1 LSVAKK
7 LLLFLF
13 IISCTSS
20 SDVLIQE
27 TESNSETTTTQ
38 TIVKQS
44 LTAEEILIDIFNAYK
59 TFSDDPVGAV
69 DVIWNYAHEDN
80 KEITGPKER
89 FAMMLASE
97 PYDSI
102 IDLKDYSYETIFES
116 EENIHYE
123 IKVLA
128 QNNNYFVITW
138 VFQKTICDEKP
149 CWRTIGV
156 SQPEYF
162 DSGI

>member
-1 LSVAKK
+1 VAKK

-20 SDVLIQE
+20 NDVLIQE
-27 TESNSETTTTQ
+27 TQSNTETTTTQ

-44 LTAEEILIDIFNAYK
+44 LTSEEILVDIFNAYK
-59 TFSDDPVGAV
+59 TFSDDPVKAV
-69 DVIWNYAHEDN
+69 DIIWDYAHEDN

-138 VFQKTICDEKP
+138 VFQKTLCKEKP

>member
-1 LSVAKK
+1 MVKK
-7 LLLFLF
+7 LFLILL
-13 IISCTSS
+13 IISCSTTTE
-20 SDVLIQE
+20 VIQIE
-27 TESNSETTTTQ
+27 TESNIDTNTTQ

-44 LTAEEILIDIFNAYK
+44 LTSEEILIDIFNAYK
-59 TFSDDPVGAV
+59 TFSDDPVKAV
-69 DVIWNYAHEDN
+69 DIIWDYAHEDN
-80 KEITGPKER
+80 KEITGPKDR

-138 VFQKTICDEKP
+138 VFQKTLCDEKP

>member
-1 LSVAKK
+1 MVKK
-7 LLLFLF
+7 TLLLLIFL
-13 IISCTSS
+13 ISCTGG
-20 SDVLIQE
+20 
-27 TESNSETTTTQ
+27 ESVIEESKSLNSEE
-38 TIVKQS
+38 V
-44 LTAEEILIDIFNAYK
+44 LNLILESYK
-59 TFSDDPVGAV
+59 NFSDNPEEAV
-69 DVIWNYAHEDN
+69 DLIWGFAHEDN

-89 FAMMLASE
+89 FAAMLVSE

-102 IDLKDYSYETIFES
+102 IDLKDYSYEIIFES

-123 IKVLA
+123 VKVLT

-138 VFQKTICDEKP
+138 VFQKTLCDEKP

>member
-1 LSVAKK
+1 VVKK
-7 LLLFLF
+7 LFLF
-13 IISCTSS
+13 LLIISCSTTSE
-20 SDVLIQE
+20 VIQIE

-38 TIVKQS
+38 ASVKQS
-44 LTAEEILIDIFNAYK
+44 LTSEEILIDIFNVYK
-59 TFSDDPVGAV
+59 TFSDDPVKAV
-69 DVIWNYAHEDN
+69 DIIWDYAHEDN

-138 VFQKTICDEKP
+138 VFQKTLCDEKP

>member
-1 LSVAKK
+1 MVKK
-7 LLLFLF
+7 LFLF
-13 IISCTSS
+13 LLIISCSTTTE
-20 SDVLIQE
+20 VIQIE
-27 TESNSETTTTQ
+27 TESNIDTNTTQ
-38 TIVKQS
+38 TIFKQS
-44 LTAEEILIDIFNAYK
+44 STSEEILIDIFNIYK
-59 TFSDDPVGAV
+59 TFSDDPVKAV
-69 DVIWNYAHEDN
+69 DIIWGYAHEDN

-116 EENIHYE
+116 EENVHYE

-128 QNNNYFVITW
+128 QNNSYFVITW
-138 VFQKTICDEKP
+138 VFQKTLCDEKP

>member
-1 LSVAKK
+1 MAKK
-7 LLLFLF
+7 LFLFLL
-13 IISCTSS
+13 IISCTTTT
-20 SDVLIQE
+20 DVLPIE
-27 TESNSETTTTQ
+27 TESISDTTTTQ

-44 LTAEEILIDIFNAYK
+44 LTSEEILIDIFNAYK
-59 TFSDDPVGAV
+59 SFSDDPIEAV
-69 DVIWNYAHEDN
+69 DIIWDYAHEDN
-80 KEITGPKER
+80 KEMTGPKER

-102 IDLKDYSYETIFES
+102 IDLKDYSYETIFET

-138 VFQKTICDEKP
+138 VFQKTLCDEKP

>member
-1 LSVAKK
+1 MAKK

-27 TESNSETTTTQ
+27 TQSNTETTTTQ
-38 TIVKQS
+38 TIIKQS
-44 LTAEEILIDIFNAYK
+44 LTSEEILVDIFNTYK
-59 TFSDDPVGAV
+59 TFSDDPVKAV
-69 DVIWNYAHEDN
+69 DIIWDYAHEDN

-138 VFQKTICDEKP
+138 VFQKTLCDEKP

>member
-1 LSVAKK
+1 VVKK
-7 LLLFLF
+7 LFLF
-13 IISCTSS
+13 LLIISCSTTTE
-20 SDVLIQE
+20 VIQID
-27 TESNSETTTTQ
+27 TESNINTTTTQ

-44 LTAEEILIDIFNAYK
+44 LTSEEILIDIFNAYK
-59 TFSDDPVGAV
+59 TFSDDPIKAV
-69 DVIWNYAHEDN
+69 DIIWDYAHEDN

-102 IDLKDYSYETIFES
+102 IDLKDYSYETIFQS

-138 VFQKTICDEKP
+138 VFQKTFCDEKP

>member
-1 LSVAKK
+1 MAKK
-7 LLLFLF
+7 LFLFLL
-13 IISCTSS
+13 IISCTTTT
-20 SDVLIQE
+20 DVLPIE
-27 TESNSETTTTQ
+27 TESNSDTTTTQ

-44 LTAEEILIDIFNAYK
+44 LTSEQILIDIFNAYK
-59 TFSDDPVGAV
+59 TFSDDPIKAV
-69 DVIWNYAHEDN
+69 DTIWDYAHDDN

-138 VFQKTICDEKP
+138 VFQKTLCNEKP

>member
-1 LSVAKK
+1 MAKK

-20 SDVLIQE
+20 NDVLIQE
-27 TESNSETTTTQ
+27 TQSNTETTTTQ

-44 LTAEEILIDIFNAYK
+44 LTSEEILVDIFNAYK
-59 TFSDDPVGAV
+59 TFSDDPVKAV

-138 VFQKTICDEKP
+138 VFQKTLCDEKP

>member
-1 LSVAKK
+1 VVKK
-7 LLLFLF
+7 LFLF
-13 IISCTSS
+13 LLIISCSTTSE
-20 SDVLIQE
+20 VIQIE

-38 TIVKQS
+38 ASVKQS
-44 LTAEEILIDIFNAYK
+44 LTSEEILIDIFNAYK
-59 TFSDDPVGAV
+59 TFSDDPVKAV
-69 DVIWNYAHEDN
+69 DIIWDYAHEDN

-102 IDLKDYSYETIFES
+102 IDLKDYSYEAIFES

-138 VFQKTICDEKP
+138 VFQKTLCDEKP

>member
-1 LSVAKK
+1 MVKK
-7 LLLFLF
+7 LFLF
-13 IISCTSS
+13 LLIISCSTTSE
-20 SDVLIQE
+20 VIQIE

-38 TIVKQS
+38 ASVKQS
-44 LTAEEILIDIFNAYK
+44 LTSEEILIDIFNAYK
-59 TFSDDPVGAV
+59 TFSDDPVKAV
-69 DVIWNYAHEDN
+69 DIIWDYAHEDN

-102 IDLKDYSYETIFES
+102 TDLKDYSYETIFES

-138 VFQKTICDEKP
+138 VFQKTLCDEKP

>member
-1 LSVAKK
+1 VVKK
-7 LLLFLF
+7 LFLFLF

-44 LTAEEILIDIFNAYK
+44 LTSEEILIDIFNAYK

-97 PYDSI
+97 PYNSI

-138 VFQKTICDEKP
+138 VFQKTLCDEKP

>member
-1 LSVAKK
+1 MVKK
-7 LLLFLF
+7 LFLFLF

-20 SDVLIQE
+20 SNVLIQE

-44 LTAEEILIDIFNAYK
+44 LTSEEILIDIFNAYK

-97 PYDSI
+97 PYNSI

-138 VFQKTICDEKP
+138 VFQKTLCDEKP

>member
-1 LSVAKK
+1 MVKK
-7 LLLFLF
+7 LFLF
-13 IISCTSS
+13 LLIISCSTTSE
-20 SDVLIQE
+20 VIQIE

-38 TIVKQS
+38 ASVKQS
-44 LTAEEILIDIFNAYK
+44 LTSEEILIDIFNAYK
-59 TFSDDPVGAV
+59 TFSDDPVKAV
-69 DVIWNYAHEDN
+69 DIIWDYAHEDN

-116 EENIHYE
+116 EENVHYE

-128 QNNNYFVITW
+128 QNNSYFVITW
-138 VFQKTICDEKP
+138 VFQKTLCDEKP

>member
-1 LSVAKK
+1 MVKK
-7 LLLFLF
+7 LFLF
-13 IISCTSS
+13 LLIISCSTTTE
-20 SDVLIQE
+20 VIQIE
-27 TESNSETTTTQ
+27 TESNIDTNTTK

-44 LTAEEILIDIFNAYK
+44 LTSEEILIDIFNAYK
-59 TFSDDPVGAV
+59 TFSDDPVKAV
-69 DVIWNYAHEDN
+69 DIIWDYAHEDN
-80 KEITGPKER
+80 KEITGPKDR

-138 VFQKTICDEKP
+138 VFQKTLCDEKP

>member
-1 LSVAKK
+1 MAKK

-20 SDVLIQE
+20 NDVLIQE
-27 TESNSETTTTQ
+27 TQSNTETTTTQ

-44 LTAEEILIDIFNAYK
+44 LTSEEILVDIFNAYK
-59 TFSDDPVGAV
+59 TFSDDPVKAV
-69 DVIWNYAHEDN
+69 DIIWDYAHEDN

-138 VFQKTICDEKP
+138 VFQKTLCDEKP

>member
-1 LSVAKK
+1 MVKK
-7 LLLFLF
+7 LFLF
-13 IISCTSS
+13 LLIISCSTTTE
-20 SDVLIQE
+20 VIQIE
-27 TESNSETTTTQ
+27 TESNIDTITTQ

-44 LTAEEILIDIFNAYK
+44 LTSEEILIEIFNAYK
-59 TFSDDPVGAV
+59 TFSDDPVKAV
-69 DVIWNYAHEDN
+69 DIIWDYAHEDN

-102 IDLKDYSYETIFES
+102 VDLKDYSYETIFES
-116 EENIHYE
+116 EENVHYE

-128 QNNNYFVITW
+128 ENNNYFAITW
-138 VFQKTICDEKP
+138 VFQQTLCDEKP

>member
-1 LSVAKK
+1 MVKK
-7 LLLFLF
+7 LFLF
-13 IISCTSS
+13 LLIISCSTTSE
-20 SDVLIQE
+20 VIQTE

-38 TIVKQS
+38 ASVKQS
-44 LTAEEILIDIFNAYK
+44 LTSEEILIDIFNAYK
-59 TFSDDPVGAV
+59 TFSDDPVKAV
-69 DVIWNYAHEDN
+69 DIIWDYAHEDN

-116 EENIHYE
+116 EENVHYE

-128 QNNNYFVITW
+128 QNNSYFVITW
-138 VFQKTICDEKP
+138 VFQKTLCDEKP

>member
-1 LSVAKK
+1 MAKK
-7 LLLFLF
+7 LFLFLL
-13 IISCTSS
+13 IISCTTTNNLS
-20 SDVLIQE
+20 IE
-27 TESNSETTTTQ
+27 TETISETTTTQ

-44 LTAEEILIDIFNAYK
+44 LTSEEILVDIFNAYK
-59 TFSDDPVGAV
+59 TFSDDPVKAV
-69 DVIWNYAHEDN
+69 DIIWDYAHEDN

-102 IDLKDYSYETIFES
+102 IDLKDYSYETIFQS

-138 VFQKTICDEKP
+138 VFQKTLCDEKP

>member
-1 LSVAKK
+1 VAKK

-27 TESNSETTTTQ
+27 TQFDTETTTTQ

-44 LTAEEILIDIFNAYK
+44 LTSEEILVDIFNAYK
-59 TFSDDPVGAV
+59 TFSDDPVKAV
-69 DVIWNYAHEDN
+69 DIIWDYAHEDN
-80 KEITGPKER
+80 KELTGPKER

-138 VFQKTICDEKP
+138 VFQKTLCEEKP

>member
-1 LSVAKK
+1 VAKK

-27 TESNSETTTTQ
+27 TQSDTETTTTQ

-44 LTAEEILIDIFNAYK
+44 LTSEEILVDIFNAYK
-59 TFSDDPVGAV
+59 TFSDDPVKAV
-69 DVIWNYAHEDN
+69 DIIWDYAHEDN
-80 KEITGPKER
+80 KELTGPKER

-138 VFQKTICDEKP
+138 VFQKTLCEEKP

>member
-1 LSVAKK
+1 VVKK
-7 LLLFLF
+7 LFLFLF

-44 LTAEEILIDIFNAYK
+44 LTSEEILIDIFNTYK

-97 PYDSI
+97 PYNSI

-128 QNNNYFVITW
+128 QNDNYFVITW
-138 VFQKTICDEKP
+138 VFQKTLCDEKP

>member
-1 LSVAKK
+1 MVKK
-7 LLLFLF
+7 LFLF
-13 IISCTSS
+13 LLIISCSTTTE
-20 SDVLIQE
+20 VIQIE
-27 TESNSETTTTQ
+27 TESNIDTNTTQ

-44 LTAEEILIDIFNAYK
+44 LTSEEILIDIFNAYK
-59 TFSDDPVGAV
+59 TFSDDPVKAV
-69 DVIWNYAHEDN
+69 DIIWDYAHEDN
-80 KEITGPKER
+80 KEITGPKDR

-138 VFQKTICDEKP
+138 VFQKTLCDEKP

>member
-1 LSVAKK
+1 MAKK

-20 SDVLIQE
+20 NDVLIQE
-27 TESNSETTTTQ
+27 TQSNTETITTQ

-44 LTAEEILIDIFNAYK
+44 LTSEEILVDIFNAYK
-59 TFSDDPVGAV
+59 TFSDDPVKAV
-69 DVIWNYAHEDN
+69 DIIWDYAHEDN

-102 IDLKDYSYETIFES
+102 IDLKDYSYEIIFES

-138 VFQKTICDEKP
+138 VFQKTLCDEKP

>member
-1 LSVAKK
+1 MAKK
-7 LLLFLF
+7 LFLFLL
-13 IISCTSS
+13 IISCTTTT
-20 SDVLIQE
+20 DVLPIE
-27 TESNSETTTTQ
+27 TESISDTTTTQ

-44 LTAEEILIDIFNAYK
+44 LTSEEILIDIFNAYK
-59 TFSDDPVGAV
+59 TFSDDPIKAV
-69 DVIWNYAHEDN
+69 DTIWDYAHEDN

-123 IKVLA
+123 VKVLA
-128 QNNNYFVITW
+128 KNNNYFVITW
-138 VFQKTICDEKP
+138 VFQKTLCDEKP

>member
-1 LSVAKK
+1 VVKK
-7 LLLFLF
+7 LFLF
-13 IISCTSS
+13 LLIISCSTTTE
-20 SDVLIQE
+20 VIQIE
-27 TESNSETTTTQ
+27 TESNIDTITTQ

-44 LTAEEILIDIFNAYK
+44 LTSEEILIEIFNAYK
-59 TFSDDPVGAV
+59 TFSDDPVKAV
-69 DVIWNYAHEDN
+69 DIIWDYAHEDN

-102 IDLKDYSYETIFES
+102 VDLKDYSYETIFES
-116 EENIHYE
+116 EENVHYE

-138 VFQKTICDEKP
+138 VFQQTLCDEKP

>member
-1 LSVAKK
+1 MAKK
-7 LLLFLF
+7 LLLFLL
-13 IISCTSS
+13 IASCTSTN
-20 SDVLIQE
+20 DVLPIAD
-27 TESNSETTTTQ
+27 ESNTQTTTTEVF
-38 TIVKQS
+38 VKQPLAS
-44 LTAEEILIDIFNAYK
+44 QDILKEIFNIYK
-59 TFSDDPVGAV
+59 TFSDNPMKAV
-69 DVIWNYAHEDN
+69 DTIWNYAHEDN
-80 KEITGPKER
+80 KETTGPKER
-89 FAMMLASE
+89 FAAMLVSE

-102 IDLKDYSYETIFES
+102 IDLKDYSYEIIFES

-123 IKVLA
+123 VKVLT

-138 VFQKTICDEKP
+138 VFQKTLCDEKP